1 MSQPTSTSYKALVYN
16 LIAANE
22 HEKLYQID
30 YLMEKY
36 SGREEELI
44 RKLDLRYKRRR
55 INTFSFDQGTNINT
69 TPQFPEHLIE
79 TDTRVALIGTKRG
92 PPDQSNDHK
101 QKTKKPSVSS
111 SLSGLEMIQK
121 IREEKFNVEV
131 EDRLQHHPYT
141 QAAKDGSLTLSQRQ
155 CFARDQYSTLLSLSI
170 SFASLAGHQGFTPTS
185 LTNISVPKREK
196 EETTD
201 LFQFLLEGI
210 EVQARNLLAHVK
222 TLGVDEATLLSWYP
236 LMAKAQAYQAYWTN
250 LALSNKR
257 AAGAAAC
264 AVNFP
269 AWGNTCKSLHEALA
283 SEKYNY
289 DGLDDEGLT
298 FFKFAA
304 TPIEELD
311 QMAAALIEEEGAT
324 YDELVEH
331 VRLLQEYEV
340 MWWDAMFEKAK

>member
-44 RKLDLRYKRRR
+44 RKLDSRYRRRR
-55 INTFSFDQGTNINT
+55 ITTFSFDQGININA
-69 TPQFPEHLIE
+69 TPQCPRS
-79 TDTRVALIGTKRG
+79 DTRVAVIGTKRG
-92 PPDQSNDHK
+92 PPDQFNDHE

-111 SLSGLEMIQK
+111 SLSGLEMIHN
-121 IREEKFNVEV
+121 IREETFNIEV
-131 EDRLQHHPYT
+131 ENRLQHHPYT
-141 QAAKDGSLTLSQRQ
+141 QAAKDGTLTLSQRQ

-170 SFASLAGHQGFTPTS
+170 SFARLAGHQGFTPTS

-222 TLGVDEATLLSWYP
+222 TLGVDEATLFSWYP

-289 DGLDDEGLT
+289 DGLDDEGLA
-298 FFKFAA
+298 FFKFAS

-311 QMAAALIEEEGAT
+311 QMAAAVIEEEGAT